1 MIFELV
7 NIGEDRELLKELRE
21 ITKNQ
26 GNWNVVINEVAAKL
40 NENHSDDVKAKVL
53 WLLGEMGLNHPLE
66 VKKHVADIASYL
78 HDDCYKLRE
87 RSVNALG
94 RIGRTDKH
102 LIVPYLDKIM
112 EMRKDNVDEVRL
124 AFVWACENIATN
136 APELFCGRLDIFYE
150 MIQDKGERVRI
161 EAPEMFRVMGKR
173 KPQYVKP
180 YLEKLQRL
188 ADNDTHP
195 VVRIHSVGA
204 IRITQRA
211 LKESEDNATD
221 E

>member
-21 ITKNQ
+21 ITKNK

-94 RIGRTDKH
+94 RIGRADKH

-124 AFVWACENIATN
+124 ATN

-221 E
+221 D